1 MCYSAKIL
9 QDLKQY
15 LREVGAHADL
25 AQIEETFRR
34 RLADKS
40 VRIPRGFERN
50 FDNPSTP
57 AEQRIHDLIDQ
68 HRATIIPKLEQD
80 IFTQRKRLAD
90 AERTLKTKQ
99 TKKALEDRR
108 IATSKV
114 GTTLEKLSLLKGTQ
128 AHPDDD
134 RIFPMTYGPIVIRQS
149 DRNVVRLARYHL
161 RQPGK
166 PPSIDRQF
174 PGLYNAFGAI
184 VTVSRNKDQTSQDH
198 ASYDQLRALV
208 AFSRSFLLLQ

>member
-57 AEQRIHDLIDQ
+57 PEQRTHDLIDQ
-68 HRATIIPKLEQD
+68 HRATSSPKLAQD

-90 AERTLKTKQ
+90 AERSLKTKQ
-99 TKKALEDRR
+99 TKKALEDGH
-108 IATSKV
+108 IATGEV
-114 GTTLEKLSLLKGTQ
+114 GTTLEKLSLLNATQ
-128 AHPDDD
+128 AHPDDG
-134 RIFPMTYGPIVIRQS
+134 RIFPKTYGHIVKRQGH
-149 DRNVVRLARYHL
+149 RNVVELGRDHL
-161 RQPGK
+161 RDPGK
-166 PPSIDRQF
+166 PPAHAPQF
-174 PGLYNAFGAI
+174 HGPYNA
-184 VTVSRNKDQTSQDH
+184 V
-198 ASYDQLRALV
+198 
-208 AFSRSFLLLQ
+208 